1 MQIEIL
7 INSNSYQTRSLFFG
21 RYLGSSRKVV
31 KPRNDR
37 EEDHTQVW
45 HRIYRVVG
53 SFFLCACIL
62 WNVFSWK
69 TNRSLKKS
77 EVYSFIFFQLLE
89 FKQLQRRRQQQSH
102 LTSFRFCM
110 QNKKINNQKFKVLRT
125 QTFSH
130 VTSNS
135 KRKGIKFKLI
145 CKFKMLRKLK
155 Q

>member
-1 MQIEIL
+1 M
-7 INSNSYQTRSLFFG
+7 SNS
-21 RYLGSSRKVV
+21 
-31 KPRNDR
+31 
-37 EEDHTQVW
+37 E
-45 HRIYRVVG
+45 
-53 SFFLCACIL
+53 SFFRPLFRLVTQSREAKKRPRRRSHASL
-62 WNVFSWK
+62 TSDLPRSRFFFSMCMYFVECLFMK